1 MFHFLNILANLNDT
15 TIVLLSLS
23 AILLVGFL
31 LTRITKLAKL
41 PNVTGY
47 IIAGILIGP
56 KVLNLIPQELV
67 KNMGF
72 ISDIALAFIAF
83 GVGQF
88 FKKETFKETGL
99 GVIVITLFESLLAGI
114 FVTFSI
120 RYIFYLDWSFCLLL
134 GAIATATAP
143 ASTMVTIRQYHAR
156 GNFVNTL
163 LQVVAFDDAI
173 CLLAYSIAS
182 AIVNA
187 NAEVNISTSEIILP
201 LVYNIGALAIGFISG
216 VILSKLMTPKRS
228 EDNRLI
234 LTISLLLGIAGLCAA
249 VDISPLLSCMVFG
262 STYINITND
271 NELYKQVER
280 FTPPIFSIFFV
291 VSGMNLD
298 ISSFRTIGIVGVFYF
313 IIRIAGKY
321 FGSYL
326 GCIIAKTTK
335 EVKNYL
341 GLALIPQAGV
351 AIGLAFL
358 GKRILPEDMGNM
370 LLTII
375 LSSSVL
381 YELIGPAC
389 AKIALILSGSI
400 KKDQLPTH
408 TNKFEPA
415 ANKKTELTTNKEIDK
430 EIEPVV
436 NKETKSSTNS
446 KSFSSTPCQEL

>member
-1 MFHFLNILANLNDT
+1 MINFLHINDT

-23 AILLVGFL
+23 SILLAGFL
-31 LTRITKLAKL
+31 VTRITKLAKL

-56 KVLNLIPQELV
+56 YVLNLIPQQMV
-67 KNMGF
+67 DNMGF
-72 ISDIALAFIAF
+72 VSDIALAFIAF
-83 GVGQF
+83 GVGRF
-88 FKKETFKETGL
+88 FKKENFKETGF

-114 FVTFSI
+114 IVTISI
-120 RYIFYLDWSFCLLL
+120 HYIFHLQWDFCLLL

-163 LQVVAFDDAI
+163 LQVVAFDDAV
-173 CLLAYSIAS
+173 CLIAFSLAS

-187 NAEVNISTSEIILP
+187 DIGAGVSASEIIMP
-201 LVYNIGALAIGFISG
+201 IVYNIGALAAGFVSG
-216 VILSKLMTPKRS
+216 VVLSKLMTPKRS

-249 VDISPLLSCMVFG
+249 LDISPLLSCMLFG
-262 STYINITND
+262 TTYINMTKD
-271 NELYKQVER
+271 KELYKQVER
-280 FTPPIFSIFFV
+280 FTPPVLSVFFV

-298 ISSFRTIGIVGVFYF
+298 ISSFSTLGIIGISYF

-321 FGSYL
+321 LGAFL
-326 GCIIAKTTK
+326 GCIITKTTK
-335 EVKNYL
+335 EVRNYL

-358 GKRILPEDMGNM
+358 GRRILNGTMGNM

-381 YELIGPAC
+381 YELVGPVS
-389 AKIALILSGSI
+389 AKIVLLRSGSI
-400 KKDQLPTH
+400 KTD
-408 TNKFEPA
+408 NA
-415 ANKKTELTTNKEIDK
+415 APGEGKEEQKKEEVR
-430 EIEPVV
+430 EA
-436 NKETKSSTNS
+436 SAS
-446 KSFSSTPCQEL
+446 

>member
-1 MFHFLNILANLNDT
+1 MSNYFSYLNDT

-23 AILLVGFL
+23 AILLAGFL
-31 LTRITKLAKL
+31 LTRITKLARL

-56 KVLNLIPQELV
+56 YVLNLIPHELIS
-67 KNMGF
+67 NMGF
-72 ISDIALAFIAF
+72 VSDIALAFIAF
-83 GVGQF
+83 GVGRF
-88 FKKETFKETGL
+88 FKKETFQETGF
-99 GVIVITLFESLLAGI
+99 GVIVITLLESLLAGI
-114 FVTFSI
+114 FVTISMY
-120 RYIFYLDWSFCLLL
+120 YIFHLNWNFSLLL

-143 ASTMVTIRQYHAR
+143 ASTMATIRQYNAR

-163 LQVVAFDDAI
+163 LQVVAFDDAV
-173 CLLAYSIAS
+173 CLIAFSIAS
-182 AIVNA
+182 AFVNA
-187 NAEVNISTSEIILP
+187 SVGASISVFEIIMP
-201 LVYNIGALAIGFISG
+201 LVYNIGALAVGFFSG
-216 VILSKLMTPKRS
+216 IILSKLMTPKRS

-234 LTISLLLGIAGLCAA
+234 LTVSLLFGIAGLCSA
-249 VDISPLLSCMVFG
+249 VDVSPLLSCMLFG
-262 STYINITND
+262 TTYINITKD
-271 NELYKQVER
+271 DELFKQVEK
-280 FTPPIFSIFFV
+280 FTPPVLSTFFV

-298 ISSFRTIGIVGVFYF
+298 ISSFSTIGIIGVFYF

-321 FGSYL
+321 FGAYL

-341 GLALIPQAGV
+341 GLALVPQAGV

-389 AKIALILSGSI
+389 AKIALICSGSI
-400 KKDQLPTH
+400 KKDELPTH
-408 TNKFEPA
+408 TDTDKTNTDETEPA
-415 ANKKTELTTNKEIDK
+415 TYKTQKEQNLVK
-430 EIEPVV
+430 V
-436 NKETKSSTNS
+436 SS
-446 KSFSSTPCQEL
+446 